1 MKLGPPTKIDKKKNT
16 KSKNFDDDVMLTNFD
31 VIVIFPK
38 YGQVGAIWILE
49 D

>member
-1 MKLGPPTKIDKKKNT
+1 MKLGPPTKIDQKKNI
-16 KSKNFDDDVMLTNFD
+16 KSKNFDDDIMLTNFD

-38 YGQVGAIWILE
+38 YGQFGTIWILE